1 MDFIIKNLKI
11 SATSPL
17 KTRDSIFF
25 SSSNLIYTNMNE
37 LITNNNK
44 MFNKMLTTYNLKQ
57 LRSILINKKIT
68 VQWDVHEVYQLL
80 SVDFLLG
87 QECRLWPNC
96 L

>member
-17 KTRDSIFF
+17 KARDPIFF
-25 SSSNLIYTNMNE
+25 SSNLIYTNMNE

-44 MFNKMLTTYNLKQ
+44 MLTTYNLKQ
-57 LRSILINKKIT
+57 LRSILMNKKIT

-80 SVDFLLG
+80 SVDFLLE